1 MKTLILS
8 FAFTAAVFSQGFRTE
23 PLANPSA
30 PGSVQPTWSAAADG
44 SPILSWIEPIKNG
57 DYSLRY
63 AVRKGAAWSE
73 PRTVI
78 AGRHFF
84 RNPAEAPEV
93 IQLNDKLWMAH
104 WVEMPKESSEA
115 EYIYVSASVDSTVWS
130 LSPPAAPMKRRCF
143 GWRLPRATMGR
154 AI

>member
-1 MKTLILS
+1 MKTLIVS
-8 FAFTAAVFSQGFRTE
+8 FAFSAAVFAQGYRAE

-44 SPILSWIEPIKNG
+44 SPILSWIEPVTVAPGKPG

-63 AVRKGAAWSE
+63 AVRKGGTWSE
-73 PRTVI
+73 ARTVI

-104 WVEMPKESSEA
+104 WVEM
-115 EYIYVSASVDSTVWS
+115 
-130 LSPPAAPMKRRCF
+130 
-143 GWRLPRATMGR
+143 
-154 AI
+154 